1 MATIDDIKR
10 EMAAL
15 PSRERAN
22 DQTVKAKITKLRDA
36 IKQLHFDKGWKWPDI
51 ALWLSERD
59 IPITEGTLRL
69 YYYNSGRRKSKARSP
84 SPAEIS
90 KELTAVT
97 AAESARTATPAAVAA
112 RSSAGVIIEPA
123 APQRPVPAGRVNPI
137 LE

>member
-22 DQTVKAKITKLRDA
+22 DQTVKARITKLRDA

-51 ALWLSERD
+51 ALWLSEHD

-90 KELTAVT
+90 KELAAATA
-97 AAESARTATPAAVAA
+97 AAVAA
-112 RSSAGVIIEPA
+112 RSSAGAIIAPA
-123 APQRPVPAGRVNPI
+123 APQRPVPTGRVNPI